1 MLPPETWQG
10 LDGISASA
18 SYRRRQPED
27 RVSNLTERLG
37 RSRTYEESVP
47 VEGSISVM
55 VPQSPSPHAPS
66 IDIPLP
72 PSPPRKSCMGNR
84 AVLSNSSYVSIDVLA
99 ARMEQEDAQDCTQEL
114 ITPSSDPIS
123 VSSMGGDEDPQ
134 SDGATGPAPQPQ
146 SEDVQWAIALALHA
160 LEVDTVKS
168 GEDLSCVRNS
178 RQPTVDCCSLGKETA
193 SS

>member
-1 MLPPETWQG
+1 
-10 LDGISASA
+10 
-18 SYRRRQPED
+18 
-27 RVSNLTERLG
+27 
-37 RSRTYEESVP
+37 
-47 VEGSISVM
+47 
-55 VPQSPSPHAPS
+55 
-66 IDIPLP
+66 
-72 PSPPRKSCMGNR
+72 MGNR

-168 GEDLSCVRNS
+168 GEDLSCCTHSVLYENEDHA
-178 RQPTVDCCSLGKETA
+178 RQVNAAAMALQRHLAESERGAILINTCIFRLEPPAWEARYATVVHHAIYWE
-193 SS
+193 